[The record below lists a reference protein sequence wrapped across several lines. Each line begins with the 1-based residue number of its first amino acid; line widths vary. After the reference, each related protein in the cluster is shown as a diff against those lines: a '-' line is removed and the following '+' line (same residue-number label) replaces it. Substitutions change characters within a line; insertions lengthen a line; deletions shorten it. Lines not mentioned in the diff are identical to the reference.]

1 MKTEEN
7 EGKKGRK
14 RRKWRQRNRTRK
26 KNEIIKRIEKKWE
39 EMENTGMDEKKNTYT
54 EETEE

>member
-1 MKTEEN
+1 MEAEEN

-14 RRKWRQRNRTRK
+14 KRKWRQRNRIGK

-54 EETEE
+54 EETEK